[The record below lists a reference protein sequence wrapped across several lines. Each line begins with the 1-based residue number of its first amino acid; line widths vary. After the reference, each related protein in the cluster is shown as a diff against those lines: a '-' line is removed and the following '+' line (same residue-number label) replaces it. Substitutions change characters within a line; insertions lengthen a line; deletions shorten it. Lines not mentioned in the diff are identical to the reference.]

1 MKKQILFIQ
10 GGGDNGYES
19 DKSLVR
25 SFQEEIG
32 NNYTIHYPEL
42 NSDES
47 APDFGW
53 LKEIEKEIA
62 KMKSDFFLVGHSLG
76 ASMLLKFLS
85 ENPAAKNIKGVF
97 LIATPFWSGT
107 EDWKQGLKLKEK
119 FEEHLPTHIP
129 FFLYHAKDDEEVP
142 FSQFNKYREKLSGA
156 IFHESKT
163 GGHQF
168 DSNLYL
174 IVKDITSL

>member
-1 MKKQILFIQ
+1 MKKQIVFIQ
-10 GGGDNGYES
+10 GGGYNGYDD

-25 SFQEEIG
+25 SLQQEIG
-32 NNYTIHYPEL
+32 NNYTVLYPKL
-42 NSDES
+42 TSDES

-62 KMKSDFFLVGHSLG
+62 KIKSDFFIVAHSLG
-76 ASMLLKFLS
+76 ASMVLKFLS
-85 ENPAAKNIKGVF
+85 ENPATKNIKGVF

-119 FEEHLPTHIP
+119 FEEHLPIHIP
-129 FFLYHAKDDEEVP
+129 FFLYYAKDDEEVP
-142 FSQFNKYREKLSGA
+142 FSHFNKYKRKMPEA
-156 IFHESKT
+156 NFHERNT

-168 DSNLYL
+168 DHNLTL
-174 IVKDITSL
+174 IANDITSL